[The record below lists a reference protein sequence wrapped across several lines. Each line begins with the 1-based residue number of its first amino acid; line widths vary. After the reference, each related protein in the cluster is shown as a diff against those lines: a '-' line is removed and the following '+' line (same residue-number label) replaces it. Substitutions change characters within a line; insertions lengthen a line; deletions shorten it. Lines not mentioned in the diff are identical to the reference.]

1 MNSIILLFA
10 SLSLFVCTVS
20 GSTPSYVGAVQGNLF
35 NHGDYWS
42 GNPGIQFIA
51 LVSDNKQIS
60 SIFSFDMPD
69 SSTSS
74 SGFGSAKNLLYSE
87 NESALL
93 EYISLNNYS
102 LNGFSFSRIE
112 ASDESVIWGSREG
125 QIRDLILGENI
136 VIYIRRLNFIRYGNL
151 DRDLYYTGEAPTLI
165 ANQTTISP
173 VADSIQFTDYGTFP
187 EEAFYSYKA
196 TVTVDSEEDLVL
208 SFSTGPSLLMN
219 SEFGPSPISYDSTN
233 DNTLTLKYD
242 ILTEPLLPV
251 LDLDTFYESN
261 SGESI
266 TVDATPTDGYPTT
279 YSYQWSY
286 KAAVSSSY
294 FVIPSNFGGTLA
306 NYQISGNSGNNGTW
320 KVEVTNDT
328 GITSAEF
335 EFRVFTDADSDGLS
349 DYREGNILG
358 TDPNLADSDSD
369 GLSDYDEVNTH
380 YTNPLLSDTDS
391 DGLPDNVETNTGIYV
406 SETDTGT
413 DPNNTDSDGDGL
425 LDSVETNTGTDPN
438 NADSDGDGVGDSV
451 DTFPND
457 GSETV
462 DTDSDGVGDNA
473 DAFDNDPTETTDADG
488 DGVGANTDAF
498 DNDPTETTD
507 SDGDGVGDNADAFD
521 NDPTESVDSD
531 GDGFGDNADGF
542 PNIPTQDIVNE
553 IISNPSV
560 YDLYSR
566 DGTQDLRTNSTIL
579 DVSNNQATIQ
589 IQMEES
595 SDLESWT
602 ETGDAATMVV
612 PADSDTKFF
621 RFKMAE

>member
-1 MNSIILLFA
+1 M
-10 SLSLFVCTVS
+10 
-20 GSTPSYVGAVQGNLF
+20 
-35 NHGDYWS
+35 
-42 GNPGIQFIA
+42 
-51 LVSDNKQIS
+51 
-60 SIFSFDMPD
+60 
-69 SSTSS
+69 
-74 SGFGSAKNLLYSE
+74 
-87 NESALL
+87 
-93 EYISLNNYS
+93 
-102 LNGFSFSRIE
+102 
-112 ASDESVIWGSREG
+112 
-125 QIRDLILGENI
+125 RDLILGENI
-136 VIYIRRLNFIRYGNL
+136 VIYISRLEFISFDQL
-151 DRDLYYTGEAPTLI
+151 DDLYYTGEVPTLI

-173 VADSIQFTDYGTFP
+173 VANYIQFTHFGTFP
-187 EEAFYSYKA
+187 EEEFYSYKA
-196 TVTVDSEEDLVL
+196 TVTVNSEEDLVL

-335 EFRVFTDADSDGLS
+335 EYRIFTDADSDGLS
-349 DYREGNILG
+349 DYRESNILG

-566 DGTQDLRTNSTIL
+566 DGIQDLRTNSTIL